1 MEFAETE
8 HYHPGH
14 VQRFRALTIRSLPS
28 PWKWVVLLLLVLATG
43 VWLFSPG
50 DVINEDTGLPDA
62 LLPSHAAELHTE
74 DLPAMRE
81 RGVIRALV
89 TPSMTD
95 FFPVNGVLKG
105 IQVELLEQL
114 ENHLNAGRADGTLP
128 LRVVYIPVPFSQ
140 LIPALESGRGDIAAA
155 VLTRTPS
162 RAERVNILGGADLTT
177 RELVVH
183 GSSVASIES
192 LEDLAGRSVFVLRGS
207 SYAEH
212 LRALSLE
219 FRAKGLA
226 PITVDEADA
235 HLSTEDLLE
244 LVNAG
249 VIDVTVCDD
258 YKARL
263 WAQVL
268 PDIVVRDDLVV
279 HPDGRAGWAVRK
291 NNPELQQAIA
301 DASTNFRKG
310 TLLGNVFFERY
321 FGSTQ
326 WIDNPLALEER
337 KRFVDTSD
345 LFRHYGE
352 LYEFDWLA
360 LVAQAY
366 QESGLDH
373 GVRSS
378 AGAVGIMQLRP
389 STASDPNVGIEDISE
404 LENNIHAGAKYMSF
418 LRNRYFSD
426 PSIEETDRL
435 AFTWA
440 AYNAG
445 PRRIA
450 QMRDHAEALGLD
462 RDRWFQNVEYAA
474 LDLVGRETPRYVA
487 NVYKFYVAYRL
498 SQNLLLIKDSA
509 G

>member
-1 MEFAETE
+1 MEFAGSANYDAN
-8 HYHPGH
+8 HD
-14 VQRFRALTIRSLPS
+14 QRQVFLIIRITALSWRWLALAVSVVA
-28 PWKWVVLLLLVLATG
+28 VVLFLIVRDQPPLA
-43 VWLFSPG
+43 
-50 DVINEDTGLPDA
+50 DTELPDA
-62 LLPSHAAELHTE
+62 LLPSYAAEKHTD
-74 DLPAMRE
+74 DLTAIRK

-95 FFPVNGVLKG
+95 FFPANGELRG
-105 IQVELLEQL
+105 IQVELLAHL
-114 ENHLNAGRADGTLP
+114 ETELNRDRVKGELP
-128 LRVVYIPVPFSQ
+128 LHVVYIPVPFSQ
-140 LIPALESGRGDIAAA
+140 LLPALEAGRGDIAAA
-155 VLTRTPS
+155 ILTQTPA
-162 RAERVNILGGADLTT
+162 REKRVDIVGGANFTT
-177 RELVVH
+177 RELIVH
-183 GSSVASIES
+183 ISSVDAINT
-192 LEDLAGRSVFVLRGS
+192 LDDLSGRSVFVLKGS

-212 LRALSLE
+212 LRSVSADLRS
-219 FRAKGLA
+219 RGLA
-226 PITVDEADA
+226 PITVDEADD
-235 HLSTEDLLE
+235 HLTTEDLLE

-249 VIDVTVCDD
+249 VVDITICDD
-258 YKARL
+258 YKAQL
-263 WAQVL
+263 WARVL
-268 PDIVVRDDLVV
+268 PNIVVRDDIVV
-279 HPDGRAGWAVRK
+279 HSEGRAGWAVRK
-291 NNPELQQAIA
+291 NNPELFQVIA
-301 DASTNFRKG
+301 KASADVSRG

-326 WIDNPLALEER
+326 WIDNPLALAER
-337 KRFVDTSD
+337 KRFVETSD
-345 LFRHYGE
+345 LFRHYGD
-352 LYEFDWLA
+352 LYQFDWLA

-373 GVRSS
+373 SVRSP

-389 STASDPNVGIEDISE
+389 STASDPNVGISDITE

-418 LRNRYFSD
+418 LRDRYFSD
-426 PSIEETDRL
+426 PSIDETDRL

-498 SQNLLLIKDSA
+498 SQNLLLVKDSS